1 MTTGLSCF
9 AKTRSRSRTLRFLLI
24 SNAVKNHPSFLMA
37 TLLSSM
43 LESLQ
48 MVTLLSGPPH
58 AIPQIRQ
65 QFFFAISSIIF
76 LLKESP
82 RITNTVSFTTHCTA
96 LHFILGHKEH
106 ISDFREDKEIC
117 QGSQF
122 VHFPH
127 WQIPPLVGKQPFQR
141 PTRLLVP

>member
-24 SNAVKNHPSFLMA
+24 SNAVKNHPSFLVV

-48 MVTLLSGPPH
+48 MVTLLSSCYTTDQAAVFYDFKH
-58 AIPQIRQ
+58 CLIY
-65 QFFFAISSIIF
+65 
-76 LLKESP
+76 LLQESP